1 MVHVSKL
8 KHTRVN
14 HPKDAVKIGQKLKV
28 IVTEIDEKG
37 RINLSHKEFEPKPV
51 VAPKVKKE
59 DEVAPQEENNE
70 NTENN

>member
-8 KHTRVN
+8 LHTRVN
-14 HPKDAVKIGQKLKV
+14 HPKDVVKIGQTLKV

-51 VAPKVKKE
+51 KVEKAPEIKEEAEVTETKV
-59 DEVAPQEENNE
+59 EE
-70 NTENN
+70 